1 MTLGET
7 ASSYNGNIMRDGL
20 DGQLSYLIAQVNSR
34 IEEELEEQLRPEGVP
49 IEQLRILSV
58 LAVAPTPML
67 QLADAVLV
75 EGPTLTKMI
84 DRMILDSLVIRA
96 PDPTDRRRVV
106 IHLTDRG
113 RILHRRL
120 SSIARKQQEQ
130 LFSRLNKKK
139 VEQLQ
144 LLLRD
149 LIDAPNTDRA

>member
-1 MTLGET
+1 
-7 ASSYNGNIMRDGL
+7 MRDGL